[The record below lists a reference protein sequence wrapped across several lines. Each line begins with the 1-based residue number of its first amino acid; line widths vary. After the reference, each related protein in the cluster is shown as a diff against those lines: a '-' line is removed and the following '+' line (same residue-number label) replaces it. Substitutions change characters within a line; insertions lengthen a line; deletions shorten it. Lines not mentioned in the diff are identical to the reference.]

1 MSMPF
6 LRRSSWVCVLC
17 ALLAVAPLALASG
30 GISREAMADAMAQMM
45 EAMGLFAPQR
55 GGWSGQAGVPGWPSA
70 FDELGVPGAGGME
83 RLARS
88 LGEAAGVTSLDGDWE
103 GSDGSLLIVQGGFYR
118 LYSAHGGYIDGEL
131 RIAERWLELTNPRAQ
146 FDHRFEFA
154 LDRGRLALRD
164 ASGQIFLYRRLV
176 LGAER

>member
-1 MSMPF
+1 MSMLS
-6 LRRSSWVCVLC
+6 LRRCSWVFALCVS
-17 ALLAVAPLALASG
+17 LLVAPLALASG

-70 FDELGVPGAGGME
+70 FDGLGVPGTGGME
-83 RLARS
+83 QFARS
-88 LGEAAGVTSLDGDWE
+88 LGEAAGAVSLDGEWE
-103 GSDGSLLIVQGGFYR
+103 GSDGSLLIVQAGFYR

-164 ASGQIFLYRRLV
+164 ANGQVFLYRRLV
-176 LGAER
+176 LGPGR